1 MYVDGRRDALMK
13 KLLWTILK
21 RVCLPLTSDRR
32 ITWLYLLPLVCFI
45 LVSKLFQSPRSYGV
59 SLFLAL
65 CFFSFEVQAAVVFDN
80 VDDSVQLTNESVFD
94 FDRLNPWTVA
104 VWINRT
110 TQTTEDEIF
119 VKYAAGY
126 NTSTG
131 IFLTPSGSCA
141 GCVHIVL
148 TNAPGTNG
156 IETQTN
162 AGVITTGQWMH
173 LAVTYSGSSTAAG
186 VIVYINGVSQ
196 TMNVSRDDL
205 SGTLLNNTVPWVGD
219 DSQDIGCCV
228 FDGSMSDM
236 RVYNRAL
243 SAAEVKTL
251 SDSKLKGGGIVQG
264 LVAYYPMDDR
274 THGASADGA
283 SIVKDVV
290 GGNHATGDNGANN
303 TGLTF
308 GAETVLTYPPSD
320 NE

>member
-1 MYVDGRRDALMK
+1 MLYGRRDALMK
-13 KLLWTILK
+13 KLLRTILK
-21 RVCLPLTSDRR
+21 RVYLLHASDRR
-32 ITWLYLLPLVCFI
+32 ITWLYLLPLVNF
-45 LVSKLFQSPRSYGV
+45 LFVSKLLQSPRLNAMC
-59 SLFLAL
+59 LFLML
-65 CFFSFEVQAAVVFDN
+65 CFISFNVQAAVVFDN
-80 VDDSVQLTNESVFD
+80 VDDSVRLTNESVFD

-110 TQTTEDEIF
+110 TQTSEDEIF
-119 VKYAAGY
+119 VKYAVGY
-126 NTSTG
+126 NTSWG

-148 TNAPGTNG
+148 TNASGTNG
-156 IETQTN
+156 IVTQTN

-186 VIVYINGVSQ
+186 LTVYANGTSQ
-196 TMNVSRDDL
+196 TNNVLRNDL
-205 SGTLLNNTVPWVGD
+205 TGTILNNTVPWIGD
-219 DSQDIGCCV
+219 DSQDATCCV

-283 SIVKDVV
+283 SIIKDVV

-320 NE
+320 ND

>member
-1 MYVDGRRDALMK
+1 ML
-13 KLLWTILK
+13 
-21 RVCLPLTSDRR
+21 S
-32 ITWLYLLPLVCFI
+32 FI
-45 LVSKLFQSPRSYGV
+45 
-59 SLFLAL
+59 
-65 CFFSFEVQAAVVFDN
+65 SFNVQAAVVFDN
-80 VDDSVQLTNESVFD
+80 VDDSVRLTNESAFD
-94 FDRLNPWTVA
+94 FDRLNPWTVS

-110 TQTTEDEIF
+110 TQTSEDEIY

-141 GCVHIVL
+141 GCVSMVM
-148 TNAPGTNG
+148 TNAAGTNG
-156 IETQTN
+156 IVVVSN
-162 AGVITTGQWMH
+162 GGVISTGQWTH

-186 VIVYINGVSQ
+186 LNLYVNGTSQ
-196 TMNVSRDDL
+196 TLNVSRDDL
-205 SGTLLNNTVPWVGD
+205 SGTVLNNTVPWVGD

-228 FDGSMSDM
+228 FDGSMSDL

-251 SDSKLKGGGIVQG
+251 SDSKLKSGGIVQG

-283 SIVKDVV
+283 SIIKDVV